1 MMKFW
6 VIGLVAFCSILGA
19 VGQIFFKLASKDL
32 AFNVIALLGNWKLIL
47 GLSLY
52 GVASILFIVALRHG
66 NVSVLYPIIAL
77 SYVWVTILST
87 LFLGEV
93 FPAYKWAGIAFILL
107 GVVIIVK

>member
-1 MMKFW
+1 MKLW
-6 VIGLVAFCSILGA
+6 VLALVAFCSVLGA

-32 AFNVIALLGNWKLIL
+32 AFNVMALLGNWKLIL

-52 GVASILFIVALRHG
+52 GAATILFMVALRHG

-87 LFLGEV
+87 VFLGEV
-93 FPAYKWAGIAFILL
+93 FSAYKWFGIGFILL
-107 GVVIIVK
+107 GVGIIVR